1 MKNKIYC
8 TEQEAY
14 DIIIILLLLGTLDF
28 ILFLLCHNVFT
39 GQKMGS
45 GTVNKTWI
53 SLHLGVGIASSVT
66 EITNWFKGRDINF
79 VWLMVGGYYLL
90 TTVIMYYLISK
101 KMKSLKKNNNKGMQD

>member
-1 MKNKIYC
+1 MILF
-8 TEQEAY
+8 TPG
-14 DIIIILLLLGTLDF
+14 IILLLLGTLDF

-66 EITNWFKGRDINF
+66 EITNWLKGRDINF

-101 KMKSLKKNNNKGMQD
+101 KMKSLKKNNNKGMQDEKEL